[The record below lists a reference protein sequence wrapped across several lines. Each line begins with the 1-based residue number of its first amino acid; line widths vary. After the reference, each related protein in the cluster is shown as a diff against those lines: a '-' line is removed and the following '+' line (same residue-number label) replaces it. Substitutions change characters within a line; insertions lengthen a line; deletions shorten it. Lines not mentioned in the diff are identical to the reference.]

1 MLGSRSRPYSTECS
15 VRQAQALEQVKSEY
29 EGRYQEKERE
39 IVEVGC
45 CLLAPYTIHPS
56 QPPRSLHHTYYTL
69 RPTPYTLYLPP
80 RRCPPVGSTV

>member
-39 IVEVGC
+39 IVEVG
-45 CLLAPYTIHPS
+45 LAPPALFLALAACLGFCRCLCCPS
-56 QPPRSLHHTYYTL
+56 S
-69 RPTPYTLYLPP
+69 
-80 RRCPPVGSTV
+80 V